1 MKPEAIKTKVMKTS
15 DIKSIKGK
23 VNGVK
28 STLVKISDVDKSLGN
43 ILFVLGFK
51 QANGYYYKE
60 GDINIIEAAKIYI
73 KKGKYENAGEYSIDF
88 TGASYSRVDK
98 IDDVDELNRL
108 VNMIID

>member
-1 MKPEAIKTKVMKTS
+1 MKPVIKTKVMKTA
-15 DIKSIKGK
+15 DIKSLKGK

-28 STLVKISDVDKSLGN
+28 STLVKVSDTDKSLGN

-60 GDINIIEAAKIYI
+60 GDIDIVSSAKLYI
-73 KKGKYENAGEYSIDF
+73 KKGKYENSGEFNVDF
-88 TGASYSRVDK
+88 TGTSYSSVDK
-98 IDDVDELNRL
+98 VDDVDELNRL

>member
-1 MKPEAIKTKVMKTS
+1 MKTT

-23 VNGVK
+23 VNGVN
-28 STLVKISDVDKSLGN
+28 STLVKVSDVDKPLGN

-60 GDINIIEAAKIYI
+60 GAINIVEAAKLYI
-73 KKGKYENAGEYSIDF
+73 KKGKYENAGEYNIDF
-88 TGASYSRVDK
+88 TNASYSSVDK
-98 IDDVDELNRL
+98 VDDVDELNRL